1 MTSVVLR
8 VEQQVMSMPVQN
20 MLANASAEMRCKMA
34 ALLHPMVRRVATW
47 PAKVT
52 RLRCVAA
59 LIVLRSSDSLRV
71 MKVLSLQCWLRL

>member
-8 VEQQVMSMPVQN
+8 VEQLVMSMPVQN
-20 MLANASAEMRCKMA
+20 MLANASAEMHCKMA
-34 ALLHPMVRRVATW
+34 ALLHPMVRRVAIW

-71 MKVLSLQCWLRL
+71 MKALSLQCWLRL